1 MRNLLKLGETT
12 KLSSKRQCHNHHN
25 LDMADT
31 NHTAMLPLLVVVV
44 VVAGTADML
53 DPQTI
58 SHSTQQVL
66 QMRLILHRM
75 GLSLFTL
82 FRHLNKVKEVLNH
95 TSLSKITLVMM
106 ICMLHLLNRRILQLG
121 HQACLS
127 TLDQVELKE
136 EVIPVQAHRNWLL
149 RHSTVR

>member
-12 KLSSKRQCHNHHN
+12 KLSSKRQCPNHHN
-25 LDMADT
+25 LDMVDT
-31 NHTAMLPLLVVVV
+31 NHMAMLPLLVVVV
-44 VVAGTADML
+44 VVVVGTADML
-53 DPQTI
+53 DLQTI

-95 TSLSKITLVMM
+95 ISLSKITL
-106 ICMLHLLNRRILQLG
+106 
-121 HQACLS
+121 
-127 TLDQVELKE
+127 
-136 EVIPVQAHRNWLL
+136 
-149 RHSTVR
+149 